1 METKIHTVV
10 MITDTGK
17 EKQVRFPI
25 DEEVYKGVKKQPKGV
40 RKQVFAILY
49 QNYLKENEK
58 AEAEEKMEILNS
70 QAEREARL

>member
-25 DEEVYKGVKKQPKGV
+25 DEEVYKGIKKQPKGV

-49 QNYLKENEK
+49 QNYLKEREKAKDGEKTIIPNSQNEK
-58 AEAEEKMEILNS
+58 EAWL
-70 QAEREARL
+70 

>member
-1 METKIHTVV
+1 MESKIHTVV

-40 RKQVFAILY
+40 RKQVSPSSI
-49 QNYLKENEK
+49 
-58 AEAEEKMEILNS
+58 
-70 QAEREARL
+70 RTT

>member
-25 DEEVYKGVKKQPKGV
+25 DEEVYKGIKKQPKGV

-49 QNYLKENEK
+49 QNYLKEREKAKDGEKTIVPNPQNEK
-58 AEAEEKMEILNS
+58 EAWL
-70 QAEREARL
+70 

>member
-1 METKIHTVV
+1 MESKIHTVV

-49 QNYLKENEK
+49 QNYLKEREK
-58 AEAEEKMEILNS
+58 TKAEEKMTIPNS
-70 QAEREARL
+70 QTAREAWL